1 MNWKMK
7 FARDWGRLG
16 LRYRIGDLCESISAT
31 FDKSKDKVV
40 LINTSDIFDG
50 KVLNH
55 SYVKN
60 IKLKGQFKKTFQ
72 RGDILFSEI
81 RPKNKRFAFVD
92 FDAKDYVASTKLM
105 VIRAN
110 NNVDSQFLYQ
120 LLRSQTML
128 EQLQILAETRSGT
141 FPQITFTELSAIE
154 VNLPP
159 REVQKKIVDLIGVI
173 DDKIE
178 NNKKINHHLE
188 QMAQAIF
195 KSWFIDFEPF
205 GGVKPSDWKT
215 ANLTDIAEYLN
226 GLAMQKYRPFDN
238 EESLPVLKIKELRQ
252 GIFDSSSDLCS
263 ADIKSSY
270 IIQDGDVIFSWSG
283 SLLVDFWTGGI
294 GGLNQHLFKVSSQE
308 YDKWFYYSWT
318 KYYLDEFVAIAADK
332 ATTMGHITR
341 KSLEKAEILI
351 PNDHDYKSIG
361 LLLAPTYNQ
370 IISNRIENRKLMEVR
385 NSLLPKLLSGEI
397 PVNQV
402 TK

>member
-178 NNKKINHHLE
+178 NNKKINHHL
-188 QMAQAIF
+188 
-195 KSWFIDFEPF
+195 
-205 GGVKPSDWKT
+205 
-215 ANLTDIAEYLN
+215 
-226 GLAMQKYRPFDN
+226 
-238 EESLPVLKIKELRQ
+238 
-252 GIFDSSSDLCS
+252 
-263 ADIKSSY
+263 
-270 IIQDGDVIFSWSG
+270 
-283 SLLVDFWTGGI
+283 
-294 GGLNQHLFKVSSQE
+294 
-308 YDKWFYYSWT
+308 
-318 KYYLDEFVAIAADK
+318 VA
-332 ATTMGHITR
+332 
-341 KSLEKAEILI
+341 
-351 PNDHDYKSIG
+351 
-361 LLLAPTYNQ
+361 
-370 IISNRIENRKLMEVR
+370 
-385 NSLLPKLLSGEI
+385 
-397 PVNQV
+397 
-402 TK
+402 

>member
-1 MNWKMK
+1 
-7 FARDWGRLG
+7 LG
-16 LRYRIGDLCESISAT
+16 LKLSDWKEYRIGE
-31 FDKSKDKVV
+31 
-40 LINTSDIFDG
+40 LIETIFSGGTPNTKNSDYWNGSLPWLSSGETRNRYINVTEKTITDSG
-50 KVLNH
+50 AQN
-55 SYVKN
+55 SSTRQA
-60 IKLKGQFKKTFQ
+60 LKGDVVMASAGQGYTRGQVSFLNIDTFINQ
-72 RGDILFSEI
+72 SVI
-81 RPKNKRFAFVD
+81 A
-92 FDAKDYVASTKLM
+92 
-105 VIRAN
+105 IRAN
-110 NNVDSQFLYQ
+110 EKVLDKKFLFYNLSSRYEELRAISDSNSI
-120 LLRSQTML
+120 RGS
-128 EQLQILAETRSGT
+128 
-141 FPQITFTELSAIE
+141 ITTKMVKSMNIRIPDLNTQKAIANTLSS
-154 VNLPP
+154 
-159 REVQKKIVDLIGVI
+159 I

-178 NNKKINHHLE
+178 TSKQINHHLE

-195 KSWFIDFEPF
+195 KSWFIDFDPF
-205 GGVKPSDWKT
+205 GGEKPSDWKT
-215 ANLTDIAEYLN
+215 ANLTDIAEFLN
-226 GLAMQKYRPFDN
+226 GLAMQKYRPLDN

-263 ADIKSSY
+263 ANIKRPY

-318 KYYLDEFVAIAADK
+318 KYYLDEFIAIAADK

-397 PVNQV
+397 PVNQA

>member
-1 MNWKMK
+1 
-7 FARDWGRLG
+7 
-16 LRYRIGDLCESISAT
+16 
-31 FDKSKDKVV
+31 
-40 LINTSDIFDG
+40 
-50 KVLNH
+50 
-55 SYVKN
+55 
-60 IKLKGQFKKTFQ
+60 
-72 RGDILFSEI
+72 
-81 RPKNKRFAFVD
+81 
-92 FDAKDYVASTKLM
+92 
-105 VIRAN
+105 
-110 NNVDSQFLYQ
+110 
-120 LLRSQTML
+120 
-128 EQLQILAETRSGT
+128 
-141 FPQITFTELSAIE
+141 
-154 VNLPP
+154 
-159 REVQKKIVDLIGVI
+159 
-173 DDKIE
+173 
-178 NNKKINHHLE
+178 
-188 QMAQAIF
+188 MAQAIF

-226 GLAMQKYRPFDN
+226 GLAMQKYRPLDN

>member
-1 MNWKMK
+1 MK
-7 FARDWGRLG
+7 LG
-16 LRYRIGDLCESISAT
+16 EVCDNISVT
-31 FDKSKDKVV
+31 FDKTKQQVVLVNTSDVLNGKVTNHV
-40 LINTSDIFDG
+40 LINNKG
-50 KVLNH
+50 
-55 SYVKN
+55 
-60 IKLKGQFKKTFQ
+60 LKGQFKKTFQ
-72 RGDILFSEI
+72 KDDILYSEI
-81 RPKNKRFAFVD
+81 RPKNKRFAFID
-92 FDAKDYVASTKLM
+92 FNANDYVASTKLM

-110 NNVDSQFLYQ
+110 KKVLPQYLYQ
-120 LLRSQTML
+120 VLKS
-128 EQLQILAETRSGT
+128 EEVINQLQALAESRSGT
-141 FPQITFTELSAIE
+141 FPQITFSELAQINVRIPKLDE
-154 VNLPP
+154 
-159 REVQKKIVDLIGVI
+159 QKEIANFLKLF

-226 GLAMQKYRPFDN
+226 GLAMQKYRPLDN

-252 GIFDSSSDLCS
+252 GVFDSSSDLCS
-263 ADIKSSY
+263 ANIKSQY

-283 SLLVDFWTGGI
+283 SLLVDFWTGGT
-294 GGLNQHLFKVSSQE
+294 GGLNQHLFKVSSQK

-318 KYYLDEFVAIAADK
+318 KYYLEEFIAIAADK

-341 KSLEKAEILI
+341 RSLEKAKILI

-361 LLLAPTYNQ
+361 LLLAPIYRQ
-370 IISNRIENRKLMEVR
+370 IISNRIESRKLTEMR
-385 NSLLPKLLSGEI
+385 DTLLPKLLSGEI
-397 PVNQV
+397 SINQA

>member
-1 MNWKMK
+1 MKLSDWKE
-7 FARDWGRLG
+7 
-16 LRYRIGDLCESISAT
+16 YRIGE
-31 FDKSKDKVV
+31 
-40 LINTSDIFDG
+40 LIETIFSGGTPNTKNSDYWNGSLPWLSSGETRNRYINVTEKTITDSG
-50 KVLNH
+50 AQN
-55 SYVKN
+55 SSTRQA
-60 IKLKGQFKKTFQ
+60 LKGDVVMASAGQGYTRGQVSFLNIDTFINQ
-72 RGDILFSEI
+72 SVI
-81 RPKNKRFAFVD
+81 A
-92 FDAKDYVASTKLM
+92 
-105 VIRAN
+105 IRAN
-110 NNVDSQFLYQ
+110 EKVLDKKFLFYNLSSRYEELRAISDSNSI
-120 LLRSQTML
+120 RGS
-128 EQLQILAETRSGT
+128 
-141 FPQITFTELSAIE
+141 ITTKMVKSMNIRIPDLNTQKAIANTLSS
-154 VNLPP
+154 
-159 REVQKKIVDLIGVI
+159 I

-178 NNKKINHHLE
+178 TSKQINHHLE

-195 KSWFIDFEPF
+195 KSWFIDFDPF
-205 GGVKPSDWKT
+205 GGEKPSDWKT
-215 ANLTDIAEYLN
+215 ANLTDIAEFLN
-226 GLAMQKYRPFDN
+226 GLAMQKYRPLDN

-263 ADIKSSY
+263 ANIKRPY

-318 KYYLDEFVAIAADK
+318 KYYLDEFIAIAADK

-341 KSLEKAEILI
+341 KSLEKAEMLI

-397 PVNQV
+397 PVNQA

>member
-1 MNWKMK
+1 
-7 FARDWGRLG
+7 
-16 LRYRIGDLCESISAT
+16 
-31 FDKSKDKVV
+31 
-40 LINTSDIFDG
+40 
-50 KVLNH
+50 
-55 SYVKN
+55 
-60 IKLKGQFKKTFQ
+60 
-72 RGDILFSEI
+72 
-81 RPKNKRFAFVD
+81 
-92 FDAKDYVASTKLM
+92 
-105 VIRAN
+105 
-110 NNVDSQFLYQ
+110 
-120 LLRSQTML
+120 
-128 EQLQILAETRSGT
+128 
-141 FPQITFTELSAIE
+141 
-154 VNLPP
+154 
-159 REVQKKIVDLIGVI
+159 
-173 DDKIE
+173 
-178 NNKKINHHLE
+178 
-188 QMAQAIF
+188 MAQAIF

-205 GGVKPSDWKT
+205 GGVKPFDWKT
-215 ANLTDIAEYLN
+215 ANLTDIAEFLN
-226 GLAMQKYRPFDN
+226 GLAMQKYRPLVN

-263 ADIKSSY
+263 ANIKRPY

-318 KYYLDEFVAIAADK
+318 KYYLDEFIAIAADK

-351 PNDHDYKSIG
+351 PNDHDYKYIG

-397 PVNQV
+397 PVNQA